1 MKTYN
6 EFIAESVIPA
16 STKLLAMFESEEFT
30 EELNENLTQ
39 ATPQVIR
46 VRNALQSGM
55 QARVSKTMKLAFTT
69 SKNEDF
75 GDGIAMNTGQ
85 YYVEWN
91 GETGTAKI
99 RQTRA
104 AGGKMLDV
112 KLNVK
117 EKDVATLFKNWMKT
131 YK

>member
-1 MKTYN
+1 MKTYK
-6 EFIAESVIPA
+6 EFIAENVIPA
-16 STKLLAMFESEEFT
+16 SKELLVTFESEEFT
-30 EELNENLTQ
+30 EELNENLTT

-55 QARVSKTMKLAFTT
+55 PAGVSKTMKLAFTT
-69 SKNEDF
+69 SNNEDF
-75 GDGIAMNTGQ
+75 GNGIAMNTGQ

-117 EKDVATLFKNWMKT
+117 EKDVVALFKNWMKS

>member
-1 MKTYN
+1 MKTYK
-6 EFIAESVIPA
+6 EFIAEANGPA
-16 STKLLAMFESEEFT
+16 STELLAMFEEEST
-30 EELNENLTQ
+30 EELNENLTT

-55 QARVSKTMKLAFTT
+55 QARVAKTMKLAFTT

-91 GETGTAKI
+91 GDTGTAKI

-117 EKDVATLFKNWMKT
+117 EKDVAALFKNWMKT
-131 YK
+131 HK

>member
-1 MKTYN
+1 MKTYK
-6 EFIAESVIPA
+6 EFIAEANVPA
-16 STKLLAMFESEEFT
+16 SAELLAMFEEEST
-30 EELNENLTQ
+30 EELNENLTT

-46 VRNALQSGM
+46 VRNALQTGM
-55 QARVSKTMKLAFTT
+55 QARVAKTMKLAFTT

-91 GETGTAKI
+91 GDTGTAKI

-117 EKDVATLFKNWMKT
+117 EKDVAALFKNWMKI

>member
-6 EFIAESVIPA
+6 EFIAEAIIPA
-16 STKLLAMFESEEFT
+16 SPELLAMFESEEFE
-30 EELNENLTQ
+30 EELNENILK
-39 ATPQVIR
+39 ATPDVIR
-46 VRNALQSGM
+46 ARNAIQGAM
-55 QARVSKTMKLAFTT
+55 VQRVQKTMKLVFT
-69 SKNEDF
+69 SSNNEDF
-75 GDGIAMNTGQ
+75 GNGLAMNTGQ

-91 GETGTAKI
+91 ADTGTAKI

-117 EKDVATLFKNWMKT
+117 EKDVAAVFKNWMKVH
-131 YK
+131 K

>member
-1 MKTYN
+1 MKTYK
-6 EFIAESVIPA
+6 EFIAETFVPA
-16 STKLLAMFESEEFT
+16 SAKLLAMFEGEEFT
-30 EELNENLTQ
+30 EELNENLTT
-39 ATPQVIR
+39 ATPQVVR

-55 QARVSKTMKLAFTT
+55 QARVSKTMKLNFTT

-117 EKDVATLFKNWMKT
+117 EKDVAALFKNWMKT
-131 YK
+131 HK

>member
-1 MKTYN
+1 MKTYK
-6 EFIAESVIPA
+6 EFIAEANVPA
-16 STKLLAMFESEEFT
+16 SAELLAMFEEEST
-30 EELNENLTQ
+30 EELNENLTT

-46 VRNALQSGM
+46 VRNALQTGM
-55 QARVSKTMKLAFTT
+55 QARVAKTMKLAFTT

-91 GETGTAKI
+91 GDTGTAKI

-117 EKDVATLFKNWMKT
+117 EKDVVALFKNWMKT

>member
-1 MKTYN
+1 MKTYK
-6 EFIAESVIPA
+6 EFIAEANVPA
-16 STKLLAMFESEEFT
+16 STELLAMFEEEST
-30 EELNENLTQ
+30 EELNENLTT

-55 QARVSKTMKLAFTT
+55 QARVAKIMKLAFTT

-91 GETGTAKI
+91 GDTGTAKI

-117 EKDVATLFKNWMKT
+117 EKDVAALFKNWMKT
-131 YK
+131 HK

>member
-1 MKTYN
+1 MKTYK
-6 EFIAESVIPA
+6 EFIAEANVPA
-16 STKLLAMFESEEFT
+16 STELLAMFEEEST
-30 EELNENLTQ
+30 EELNENLTT

-46 VRNALQSGM
+46 VRNALQTGM
-55 QARVSKTMKLAFTT
+55 QARVAKTMKLAFTT

-91 GETGTAKI
+91 GDTGTAKI

-117 EKDVATLFKNWMKT
+117 EKDVAALFKNWMKT

>member
-1 MKTYN
+1 MKTYK
-6 EFIAESVIPA
+6 EFIAEANVPA
-16 STKLLAMFESEEFT
+16 SAELLAMFEEEST
-30 EELNENLTQ
+30 EELNENLTT

-46 VRNALQSGM
+46 VRNALQTGM
-55 QARVSKTMKLAFTT
+55 QARVAKTMKLAFTT

-91 GETGTAKI
+91 GDTGTAKI

-117 EKDVATLFKNWMKT
+117 EKDVVTLFKNWMKT

>member
-1 MKTYN
+1 MKPYK
-6 EFIAESVIPA
+6 EFIAEANVPA
-16 STKLLAMFESEEFT
+16 STELLAMFEEEST
-30 EELNENLTQ
+30 EELNENLTT

-55 QARVSKTMKLAFTT
+55 QARVAKTMKLAFTT

-91 GETGTAKI
+91 GDTGTAKI

-117 EKDVATLFKNWMKT
+117 EKDVAALFKNWMKT

>member
-1 MKTYN
+1 MKTYK
-6 EFIAESVIPA
+6 EFIAEANVPA
-16 STKLLAMFESEEFT
+16 STELLAMFEEEST
-30 EELNENLTQ
+30 EELNENLTT

-55 QARVSKTMKLAFTT
+55 QARVAKTMKLAFTT

-91 GETGTAKI
+91 GDTGTAKI

-117 EKDVATLFKNWMKT
+117 EKDVAALFKNWMKT

>member
-1 MKTYN
+1 MKTYK
-6 EFIAESVIPA
+6 EFIAEANVPA
-16 STKLLAMFESEEFT
+16 STELLAMFEEEST
-30 EELNENLTQ
+30 EELNENLTT

-55 QARVSKTMKLAFTT
+55 QARVAKTMKLAFTT

-91 GETGTAKI
+91 GDTGTAKI

-117 EKDVATLFKNWMKT
+117 EKDVAALFKNWMKT
-131 YK
+131 HK

>member
-6 EFIAESVIPA
+6 EFIAETTVKA
-16 STKLLAMFESEEFT
+16 SIVLLKLHESMDDAT
-30 EELNENLTQ
+30 ILSENITT

-55 QARVSKTMKLAFTT
+55 VQRVSKTMKLNFTT
-69 SKNEDF
+69 SKNEDY

-91 GETGTAKI
+91 GDTGTAKI
-99 RQTRA
+99 KQTRA

-117 EKDVATLFKNWMKT
+117 EKDVAALFKSWMKT
-131 YK
+131 HK

>member
-1 MKTYN
+1 MKTYK
-6 EFIAESVIPA
+6 EFIAEANVPA
-16 STKLLAMFESEEFT
+16 STELLAMFEEEST
-30 EELNENLTQ
+30 EELNENLTT

-46 VRNALQSGM
+46 VRNALQTGM
-55 QARVSKTMKLAFTT
+55 QARVAKAMKLSFTT

-91 GETGTAKI
+91 GDTGTAKI

-117 EKDVATLFKNWMKT
+117 EKDVAALFKNWMKT